1 MHEKRAP
8 DRALRRLRAVYTL
21 PRLAEA
27 LREMYQST
35 TGGAT
40 RRRTSVTP
48 TYVADE
54 PLYVKTF
61 RMRGDLVARHRPPA
75 RLLDV
80 GCAAGFALT
89 ALRERGYDVR
99 GVELSRPMAELARR
113 RIGDEAA
120 VHCGVL
126 EESLFGGA
134 KFDVITMFDVVE
146 HVEDPVAFLATAR
159 RMLSPGGV
167 VVFETQNVA
176 SRFARLMGVRWQH
189 YKFQEHLWHFDPKT
203 MRVLLAKAG
212 LALVEWSPR
221 RGGKHVS
228 LRFLVERAGRVHP
241 LLSDAARAAPALRR
255 PLSSNL
261 QRLAAELARLREGCP
276 AVPVDE
282 LAARQFME
290 LERVHWW
297 FEGRRRVFFDVL
309 ARALAGRR
317 DLAILDVGCGAGGM
331 LGELRRF
338 GEPAGLEIS
347 TGLLGAARSRGFPRL
362 LVGSAEKLPVR
373 AGRSTSSPPST
384 ASNTSPTTSAPPRA
398 SSVRSS
404 RAAAPSSRCRRGS
417 SSTPRTTASRCT
429 SAATGAA
436 RW

>member
-1 MHEKRAP
+1 LGSAPRLDEKSARWDIPCILCGSSRRAVMHEKAP
-8 DRALRRLRAVYTL
+8 YQIVRCADCGLVYTL
-21 PRLAEA
+21 PRLSSDA
-27 LREMYQST
+27 LREMYQSDYWRSDAAKDFGYT
-35 TGGAT
+35 D
-40 RRRTSVTP
+40 
-48 TYVADE
+48 YVADE

-61 RMRGDLVARHRPPA
+61 RMRGDLVARHRPPPA

-99 GVELSRPMAELARR
+99 GVELSKPMAELARR
-113 RIGDEAA
+113 RLGDDAA

-167 VVFETQNVA
+167 IVFETQNVA

-212 LALVEWSPR
+212 LELVEWSPR

-241 LLSDAARAAPALRR
+241 LLSTLLAPLR
-255 PLSSNL
+255 L
-261 QRLAAELARLREGCP
+261 
-276 AVPVDE
+276 
-282 LAARQFME
+282 F
-290 LERVHWW
+290 
-297 FEGRRRVFFDVL
+297 
-309 ARALAGRR
+309 
-317 DLAILDVGCGAGGM
+317 
-331 LGELRRF
+331 
-338 GEPAGLEIS
+338 
-347 TGLLGAARSRGFPRL
+347 
-362 LVGSAEKLPVR
+362 GSATLYVNVFDEMLVVARPA
-373 AGRSTSSPPST
+373 AGS
-384 ASNTSPTTSAPPRA
+384 
-398 SSVRSS
+398 
-404 RAAAPSSRCRRGS
+404 
-417 SSTPRTTASRCT
+417 
-429 SAATGAA
+429 
-436 RW
+436 

>member
-1 MHEKRAP
+1 
-8 DRALRRLRAVYTL
+8 
-21 PRLAEA
+21 
-27 LREMYQST
+27 MYQSDYWRSDAAKDFGYT
-35 TGGAT
+35 D
-40 RRRTSVTP
+40 
-48 TYVADE
+48 YVADE

-61 RMRGDLVARHRPPA
+61 RMRGDLVARHRPPPA

-99 GVELSRPMAELARR
+99 GVELSKPMAELARR
-113 RIGDEAA
+113 RLGDDAA

-167 VVFETQNVA
+167 IVFETQNVA

-212 LALVEWSPR
+212 LELVEWSPR

-241 LLSDAARAAPALRR
+241 LLSTLLAPLR
-255 PLSSNL
+255 L
-261 QRLAAELARLREGCP
+261 
-276 AVPVDE
+276 
-282 LAARQFME
+282 F
-290 LERVHWW
+290 
-297 FEGRRRVFFDVL
+297 
-309 ARALAGRR
+309 
-317 DLAILDVGCGAGGM
+317 
-331 LGELRRF
+331 
-338 GEPAGLEIS
+338 
-347 TGLLGAARSRGFPRL
+347 
-362 LVGSAEKLPVR
+362 GSATLYVNVFDEMLVVARPA
-373 AGRSTSSPPST
+373 AGS
-384 ASNTSPTTSAPPRA
+384 
-398 SSVRSS
+398 
-404 RAAAPSSRCRRGS
+404 
-417 SSTPRTTASRCT
+417 
-429 SAATGAA
+429 
-436 RW
+436 